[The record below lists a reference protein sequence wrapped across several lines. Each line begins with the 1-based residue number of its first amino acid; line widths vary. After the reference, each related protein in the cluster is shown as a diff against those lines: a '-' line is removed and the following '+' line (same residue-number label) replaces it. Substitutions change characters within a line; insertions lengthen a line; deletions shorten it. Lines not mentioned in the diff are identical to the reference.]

1 MAIKNDETT
10 DLKAESKGD
19 AVKNPAPPAASEDE
33 KEYTVKTDPLEHG
46 GVLYPPGDKVK
57 MAPRYAELHKD
68 NLG

>member
-1 MAIKNDETT
+1 MAGKDGDTTALKVEPKVETE
-10 DLKAESKGD
+10 A
-19 AVKNPAPPAASEDE
+19 NPPVPTDE

-46 GVLYPPGDKVK
+46 GVLYQPSDKVK